1 MKKFSYKVG
10 IIIGLFL
17 YVLGVVLFWFVVEI
31 MNYILF
37 LVGLFI
43 IVVGL
48 GCLEIVVNFFVMV
61 LGLESSGYFCLN
73 FV

>member
-10 IIIGLFL
+10 IIIGFFL
-17 YVLGVVLFWFVVEI
+17 YVVGVVLFWFVVEI

-37 LVGLFI
+37 LIGLFI

-48 GCLEIVVNFFVMV
+48 GCFEIVVNFFVMV
-61 LGLESSGYFCLN
+61 LGLESGGYFWFNL
-73 FV
+73 V

>member
-17 YVLGVVLFWFVVEI
+17 YVLGAVLFWFVVEI

-43 IVVGL
+43 IAVGL